1 MAAPRNGKNHA
12 WSLGLALTLP
22 LVAGVGPVWAQE
34 ANPEPE
40 DPAPTARPSLA
51 PTAGDSLA
59 PAAPA
64 EPRVL
69 ISEVVVQGADGHPE
83 QERMEIAVYD
93 AMATRPGSRVTR
105 SELQTDLSAIYA
117 SGWFSDV
124 RIQPVDSPLGV
135 RLVVTVVPNPVL
147 TKVELQGASASTK
160 LPENLLPD
168 IFAAD
173 YGKTLNLNAL
183 QARIA
188 ELQSGTPI
196 RISLPG

>member
-40 DPAPTARPSLA
+40 DPAPTARPSLT

-69 ISEVVVQGADGHPE
+69 ISEVVVQGTEGHPE

-93 AMATRPGSRVTR
+93 AMGTRPGSRVTR
-105 SELQTDLSAIYA
+105 GELQTDLSAIYA
-117 SGWFSDV
+117 SGWFSGSLV
-124 RIQPVDSPLGV
+124 LALTPSSSTLVSTGFGTTVTTSRTPRGLSTGWMRTSENQPL
-135 RLVVTVVPNPVL
+135 
-147 TKVELQGASASTK
+147 A
-160 LPENLLPD
+160 
-168 IFAAD
+168 
-173 YGKTLNLNAL
+173 
-183 QARIA
+183 
-188 ELQSGTPI
+188 
-196 RISLPG
+196 